1 MPKEISLKLCLL
13 TTLTEKSEEEV
24 ENEDLI
30 SNSENNCTSGQIQSG
45 EKQNSISEGA
55 PTRSDSEEV

>member
-30 SNSENNCTSGQIQSG
+30 SNSENNCTSGQIQSAD
-45 EKQNSISEGA
+45 KQNSISAGA

>member
-30 SNSENNCTSGQIQSG
+30 SNSENNCTSCQIQSG
-45 EKQNSISEGA
+45 DKQNSIFAGA
-55 PTRSDSEEV
+55 PTRSDSEEA

>member
-24 ENEDLI
+24 ENED
-30 SNSENNCTSGQIQSG
+30 
-45 EKQNSISEGA
+45 SISKPENDPDSGDKQSPIPAGA
-55 PTRSDSEEV
+55 PTRSDSEEVW

>member
-30 SNSENNCTSGQIQSG
+30 SNSENNCTSGQIQNR
-45 EKQNSISEGA
+45 EKQNSISAGA

>member
-24 ENEDLI
+24 ENEV
-30 SNSENNCTSGQIQSG
+30 
-45 EKQNSISEGA
+45 SISKPENDPDSGDKQSPIPAGGA
-55 PTRSDSEEV
+55 HTER